1 MRPPQVTTRLCVLSD
16 LLVFLLRICYPL
28 RVNIDR
34 EFLKDALDR
43 LTRHYEAADE
53 ARRAAL
59 REMVKA
65 QAAIRAIYA
74 LATDEPLEFSGTLA
88 DACRQVYRTSTE
100 PMTPVEARNA
110 IVALGYNLTQHKN
123 PLASIHSVLKRLAKS
138 GDLKHVTASVTD
150 DDGTTIDKAAYQWV
164 QRAVPKRRRAASAVD
179 PPLVSGIGGI
189 DFSVLGKFSELNTAI
204 AGFDNSCLEQMKFVD
219 AEAQR
224 LAGQIGDISKLV
236 GPIGNISKLI
246 VPIEDISKLF
256 GPIGEATAAIAPH
269 LGKEKMKK

>member
-1 MRPPQVTTRLCVLSD
+1 MD
-16 LLVFLLRICYPL
+16 
-28 RVNIDR
+28 IDR

-53 ARRAAL
+53 TRRVAL

-88 DACRQVYRTSTE
+88 DACRQVYRTSTK

-138 GDLKHVTASVTD
+138 GNLKHVTESVTD
-150 DDGTTIDKAAYQWV
+150 DDGTAIEKAAYQWRR
-164 QRAVPKRRRAASAVD
+164 RAVPKRRRAASAVD
-179 PPLVSGIGGI
+179 PPVVDGIGGI
-189 DFSVLGKFSELNTAI
+189 DLPGIDFSGIDFSGIELPKI
-204 AGFDNSCLEQMKFVD
+204 EFPKIDFGINSLLEQVN
-219 AEAQR
+219 
-224 LAGQIGDISKLV
+224 
-236 GPIGNISKLI
+236 P
-246 VPIEDISKLF
+246 
-256 GPIGEATAAIAPH
+256 IAPH
-269 LGKEKMKK
+269 LGKLKK